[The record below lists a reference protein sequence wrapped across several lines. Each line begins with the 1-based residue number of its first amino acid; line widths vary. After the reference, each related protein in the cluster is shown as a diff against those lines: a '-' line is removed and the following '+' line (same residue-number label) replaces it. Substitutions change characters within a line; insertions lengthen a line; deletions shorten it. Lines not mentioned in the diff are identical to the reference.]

1 MGASQQDSIRYNRVT
16 SIAMTNY
23 KQKFLRHDRL
33 RFDKY
38 VEKKVRSAKATLA
51 YGALLPHKIIASL
64 DDKDLGMVAELQGQ
78 GIVDDLSSNV
88 KLKNCIAICDISS
101 SMKVVYMDMDKVE
114 GEDLRSTVD
123 FVRGLEVESATDF
136 QKVFHVILKVDE
148 EHLDRPQPLPSS
160 NVGLS
165 QGGSIVR
172 LHLGLDF

>member
-64 DDKDLGMVAELQGQ
+64 NDKDLGMVAELQGQ

-101 SMKVVYMDMDKVE
+101 SMKVVYMDMDVCLA
-114 GEDLRSTVD
+114 LR
-123 FVRGLEVESATDF
+123 
-136 QKVFHVILKVDE
+136 HY
-148 EHLDRPQPLPSS
+148 
-160 NVGLS
+160 
-165 QGGSIVR
+165 SI
-172 LHLGLDF
+172 